1 MTCKPSGAG
10 TRNDVLWAQSRAV
23 SAQSVPDGLSKG
35 QILLASSWMP
45 TPITPPSSSLLLLL
59 PKTEHPVPTAARS
72 HTEPGGVWACFCR

>member
-45 TPITPPSSSLLLLL
+45 TPDHPSLLL
-59 PKTEHPVPTAARS
+59 AA
-72 HTEPGGVWACFCR
+72 AAAAAKD